1 MIKKRYVSIGNDLRT
16 GITSKIFF
24 GIGII
29 LLFVFLAIYVIHRFT
44 SYGSDG
50 VISFF
55 ITSGYNDIFLAVSIL
70 CIGAGF
76 FFWFLYRQF
85 SKLAEI
91 VEELESEFPE
101 E

>member
-1 MIKKRYVSIGNDLRT
+1 MIKKRYVSIGNGLRT

-24 GIGII
+24 CIGII
-29 LLFVFLAIYVIHRFT
+29 LLSLFLVIYGIHRLT
-44 SYGSDG
+44 SFGSDG
-50 VISFF
+50 VISFL
-55 ITSGYNDIFLAVSIL
+55 ITSGYNDIFLAVAIL

-91 VEELESEFPE
+91 VDELEREYPE